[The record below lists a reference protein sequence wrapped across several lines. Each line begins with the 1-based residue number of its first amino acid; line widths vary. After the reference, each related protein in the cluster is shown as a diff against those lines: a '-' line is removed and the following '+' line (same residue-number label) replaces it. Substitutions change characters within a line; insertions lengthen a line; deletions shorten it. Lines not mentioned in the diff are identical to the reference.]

1 MIKSI
6 FIDYT
11 GTIIQEKGED
21 LEKLVLRI
29 WKNSNFKS
37 PEETVT
43 CWWNRIKMLEEKSFG
58 DTFLTEDEIVDH
70 LLEMF
75 EEEVG
80 LVDDFSELH
89 ELFQRFWMYAPIF
102 EDVKDIRTVEYDC
115 DLFER
120 QIQDKDMVLIS
131 NCNFCRPIIGLAKK
145 YQKPLAVNVRSMRAE
160 KIANKEDFLAAA
172 DILYIS
178 DDDLESDHYD
188 CIKECREKYDPEIV
202 IMGIGDKGV
211 ILYTKEDNSVI
222 EYRPVKTNEIVNTI
236 GAGNALFS
244 SFMHYYVKTKNAKE
258 AIKNALLFA
267 SYKIGFVGTSNGFM
281 TEEQIEQWKKL
292 IWL

>member
-1 MIKSI
+1 MVKSI

-21 LEKLVLRI
+21 LEKIVFRI

-102 EDVKDIRTVEYDC
+102 EDVKEFFEKCPLPIYVITNNGVCYVQECMKNNGLKAAGIISGELVRAYKPHKE
-115 DLFER
+115 LFE
-120 QIQDKDMVLIS
+120 
-131 NCNFCRPIIGLAKK
+131 
-145 YQKPLAVNVRSMRAE
+145 Y
-160 KIANKEDFLAAA
+160 
-172 DILYIS
+172 
-178 DDDLESDHYD
+178 
-188 CIKECREKYDPEIV
+188 
-202 IMGIGDKGV
+202 
-211 ILYTKEDNSVI
+211 
-222 EYRPVKTNEIVNTI
+222 
-236 GAGNALFS
+236 ALK
-244 SFMHYYVKTKNAKE
+244 VCGCNAKE
-258 AIKNALLFA
+258 VIHIGDSITSDVKGALTAGITPIL
-267 SYKIGFVGTSNGFM
+267 IDRNETSNYRECKVVNKL
-281 TEEQIEQWKKL
+281 TEVLELQQSPGL
-292 IWL
+292 